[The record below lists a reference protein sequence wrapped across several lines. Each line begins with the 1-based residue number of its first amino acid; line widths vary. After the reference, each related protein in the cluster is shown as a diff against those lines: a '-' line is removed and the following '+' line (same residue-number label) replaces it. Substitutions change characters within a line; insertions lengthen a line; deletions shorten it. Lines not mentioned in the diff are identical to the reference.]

1 MNINDLLENIKII
14 SFNCDPSKCSDH
26 IKQPIRKNSRYK
38 INDKIWKIEEDCGKK
53 FRTAK

>member
-14 SFNCDPSKCSDH
+14 SFNCNPSKCSDH

-38 INDKIWKIEEDCGKK
+38 INDKIWKIEEDCGKE
-53 FRTAK
+53 FRIAK